1 VAPFFS
7 PDGQWIAFFAREH
20 LKKVPIAGGP
30 AVVICT
36 VQSSQGSYGASWS
49 DDGTILF
56 SDRGTGIMKVA
67 SGGGTPAMVTT
78 ADVGKG
84 EAHLLPHALPGSK
97 AFVFT
102 TVTAGQWET
111 ARVMLHTAAD
121 QENRE
126 LFQGGADVRYSTTG
140 HLLFM
145 KVGTLMAVP
154 FDLAQ
159 LRLTGEPVALLDNVM
174 HAVNTPNTASETGA
188 AQFVLS
194 KTGTLVYA
202 AGGVHPLPESS
213 VLWLDRGTASEPLR
227 WIPPR
232 PYRSP
237 RLSPDQS
244 KVLLT
249 ISGAGARNMDVWVY
263 DVLRGTPTRLTF
275 SGFNWPSVWSPDGK
289 RVAFSSSKS
298 GVNNI
303 YLANADGSG
312 QLERLTTSEYS
323 QWVSSWAAGNN
334 TIAYL
339 ENRPGNEQIWVL
351 PMDGDRKP
359 KLFIESQF
367 HLYDPEFS
375 PDGRWLAYVSTESGD
390 FQIYVQSYPGPG
402 EKHRISLASATQP
415 IWTKNGREIVFR
427 GNSQEFFAASITSFD
442 PFRSETPR
450 LIYKQQGNGFSSTT
464 PVRGWDA
471 TPDGQRLLVTQ
482 DKESN
487 DHPVTYLQIVLN
499 WDQELQHRAPIK

>member
-1 VAPFFS
+1 MDSTP
-7 PDGQWIAFFAREH
+7 P
-20 LKKVPIAGGP
+20 LPIAASIAGP
-30 AVVICT
+30 K
-36 VQSSQGSYGASWS
+36 QGPSHYFRSQRAQHGRLGLRRASRNS
-49 DDGTILF
+49 N
-56 SDRGTGIMKVA
+56 
-67 SGGGTPAMVTT
+67 T
-78 ADVGKG
+78 ADVQWIQ
-84 EAHLLPHALPGSK
+84 L
-97 AFVFT
+97 AFSLV
-102 TVTAGQWET
+102 
-111 ARVMLHTAAD
+111 ARW
-121 QENRE
+121 
-126 LFQGGADVRYSTTG
+126 
-140 HLLFM
+140 
-145 KVGTLMAVP
+145 
-154 FDLAQ
+154 
-159 LRLTGEPVALLDNVM
+159 
-174 HAVNTPNTASETGA
+174 
-188 AQFVLS
+188 
-194 KTGTLVYA
+194 KTR
-202 AGGVHPLPESS
+202 GV
-213 VLWLDRGTASEPLR
+213 
-227 WIPPR
+227 
-232 PYRSP
+232 
-237 RLSPDQS
+237 
-244 KVLLT
+244 
-249 ISGAGARNMDVWVY
+249 
-263 DVLRGTPTRLTF
+263 
-275 SGFNWPSVWSPDGK
+275 
-289 RVAFSSSKS
+289 SSSKS

-339 ENRPGNEQIWVL
+339 ENRSGNEQIWVL